1 MENLSLRLTTMGAV
15 ITMHRVLHQ
24 ASHCR
29 LLTESVNRDKGRAV
43 TDKLNQANS
52 GKN

>member
-1 MENLSLRLTTMGAV
+1 MGTV

-29 LLTESVNRDKGRAV
+29 LLTESGSRDGARAV
-43 TDKLNQANS
+43 SDELNQANS

>member
-1 MENLSLRLTTMGAV
+1 MGAV
-15 ITMHRVLHQ
+15 ITMHRVSHQ

-29 LLTESVNRDKGRAV
+29 LLMESGSRDGERAV
-43 TDKLNQANS
+43 TDELNQANS